1 MITDTYIKKDGKE
14 IKKVQL
20 LYIDVDEKLCDGC
33 DEDKKCASIRDIS
46 GNVMIICKDCLNEII
61 EQF

>member
-20 LYIDVDEKLCDGC
+20 LYID
-33 DEDKKCASIRDIS
+33 
-46 GNVMIICKDCLNEII
+46 EII